1 MIEGTGAAQFST
13 IAAAAHGCGAIV
25 GATALQIAAPSIAER
40 LGIPYVFTA
49 YCPAGVAAAMIAA
62 ARALGRRS
70 IVSRGWAHLSLSDD
84 EGDALAIA
92 EVNQQ
97 ALFTRV
103 AAVVHH
109 GGAGTTTAAQAGTP
123 QVIVPQHYDQ
133 HYWARRV
140 QDLGIGTAHVPGA
153 PTADSLTRALENTI
167 TPRVAASAKEIASRM
182 RRDGARSAAQRL
194 AAAETARQTR

>member
-109 GGAGTTTAAQAGTP
+109 GGAGTTTGAAQAGTP
-123 QVIVPQHYDQ
+123 QVIVP
-133 HYWARRV
+133 AALRPAL
-140 QDLGIGTAHVPGA
+140 LGATCAGPRHRNRACAGCAHGGL
-153 PTADSLTRALENTI
+153 ADAGSREHDH
-167 TPRVAASAKEIASRM
+167 TPRRGKR
-182 RRDGARSAAQRL
+182 
-194 AAAETARQTR
+194 